1 MSLIN
6 NEIELDLSWSKEC
19 IISEISI
26 VPRIPRNQNVNAL
39 VPEVAAIQ
47 TNSATF
53 QINNAKLY
61 FPVVTLSFNDNI
73 KLLENIKQGLKR
85 TVSGTNID
93 LQ

>member
-6 NEIELDLSWSKEC
+6 YEIELDLSWSKEC

-61 FPVVTLSFNDNI
+61 FVVTLSFNDNI
-73 KLLENIKQGLKR
+73 KLLENIKQGFKR